1 LRFEN
6 LFFAAPLY
14 LTKYIERMG
23 TGIRDMM
30 DRCRAAG
37 LSNPEFQLTDGFVIT
52 IRRKPESAF
61 KAVGGQDGKNVRHA
75 SRPESRLESQL
86 ESGLAAKIVL
96 LLKAGEQGKAGMSVG
111 PGHKMVS
118 GEINK
123 QVKRL
128 QESGLI
134 EMTLPEEPNSR
145 LQKYRLTRKARVLV
159 VKLSKG

>member
-37 LSNPEFQLTDGFVIT
+37 LSNPEFKLTDGFVIT

-61 KAVGGQDGKNVRHA
+61 KAVGGQDGKIVRHA
-75 SRPESRLESQL
+75 SRPESRL

-111 PGHKMVS
+111 LGHKMVS
-118 GEINK
+118 GELNK

-134 EMTLPEEPNSR
+134 ELTLPEEPNSR